1 MTTSKRYDDPNNTI
15 RREYFSRQLGAASA
29 TEYHPF
35 RSWQK
40 CRLVAAHYTV
50 VTAGTAAGR
59 SFQVYHDDSAIGS
72 VSLGTAV
79 AGVTVSITG
88 LARTIASLEKVH
100 AQFDLGAVG
109 GGDIVYE
116 FEVLPD
122 AVLSE

>member
-1 MTTSKRYDDPNNTI
+1 MTTGKQYDDPNNTI

-40 CRLVAAHYTV
+40 CRLIAAHYTV
-50 VTAGTAAGR
+50 VTAGTAAAR
-59 SFQVYHDDSAIGS
+59 MFQVYHDGTVLSS

-79 AGVTVSITG
+79 AGVTVSLTG
-88 LARTIASLEKVH
+88 LARTVGSLTAVTT
-100 AQFDLGAVG
+100 QFDLGAVG
-109 GGDIVYE
+109 GGDVIYE